1 MNNGLY
7 NGLDNGLHNG
17 VYNGL
22 SDGLKNGLFYN
33 ESKSLIKY
41 LVVYLDA
48 GHRSSYSQNSSG
60 VKWLDLTNNNNNGVL
75 LNGATFNSSNQGYIN
90 CDGSNDYI
98 ELENSD
104 KIKLGRDNFSIEY
117 WVRKKITTVGNGY
130 NNIWGVNKWISGG
143 SPGQNEWML
152 SLGDVNVDQFQ
163 FVVEAGANLYGT
175 GSYPLTINQWYQ
187 AVGIRKGEKLQ
198 LYVNG
203 ILRQEYTHPF
213 FNQNSIVNHSGKKI
227 RLNNSYLNM
236 FYTAADNA
244 VLRIYKKALSKEEV
258 RNNFNEL
265 RGRFGL

>member
-143 SPGQNEWML
+143 SPGQNEWSL
-152 SLGDVNVDQFQ
+152 ALGDFNVDQFA
-163 FVVEAGANLYGT
+163 FNVEVGATIYGT
-175 GSYPLTINQWYQ
+175 GVYPLSINQWYQ

-203 ILRQEYTHPF
+203 ILRQEFTHPL
-213 FNQNSIVNHSGKKI
+213 FNQNSIINHSGKKI
-227 RLNNSYLNM
+227 RIHNSYLDSYHTN
-236 FYTAADNA
+236 ADVA
-244 VLRIYKKALSKEEV
+244 VLKFYKKALSKEEV

>member
-130 NNIWGVNKWISGG
+130 NNVWGVNKWISGG
-143 SPGQNEWML
+143 SQGQNEW
-152 SLGDVNVDQFQ
+152 SLGLGDANVDQFQ
-163 FVVEAGANLYGT
+163 FIIES
-175 GSYPLTINQWYQ
+175 GSTIYSTAAYPLSMNQWYQ
-187 AVGIRKGEKLQ
+187 VVGIRKDDKLQ

-203 ILRQEYTHPF
+203 ILRQENTPSF
-213 FNQNSIVNHSGKKI
+213 FTNNLAVNNSGKKI
-227 RLNNSYLNM
+227 RINNSYLNTY
-236 FYTAADNA
+236 YTGADSA
-244 VLRIYKKALSKEEV
+244 ILRIYKKALTKEEV
-258 RNNFNEL
+258 RNNFNEF

>member
-1 MNNGLY
+1 MSNGLY

-17 VYNGL
+17 AYNGL
-22 SDGLKNGLFYN
+22 SDGMKAGLFNN
-33 ESKSLIKY
+33 ESKSLVKD
-41 LVVYLDA
+41 LVLLLDA
-48 GHRSSYSQNSSG
+48 GNRNSYSPNSSG
-60 VKWLDLTNNNNNGVL
+60 TKWNDLTLNNYNGVL

-143 SPGQNEWML
+143 SPGQNEWNL
-152 SLGDVNVDQFQ
+152 GLGDANVDQFQ
-163 FVVEAGANLYGT
+163 FAIES
-175 GSYPLTINQWYQ
+175 GSTSYSTAAYPLSMNQWYQ
-187 AVGIRKGEKLQ
+187 VVGIRKDDKLQ

-203 ILRQEYTHPF
+203 ILRSEVTF
-213 FNQNSIVNHSGKKI
+213 SLFNQNSIVNHSGKKI
-227 RLNNSYLNM
+227 RLNNSYLNAL
-236 FYTAADNA
+236 YTGADSA
-244 VLRIYKKALSKEEV
+244 ILRIYKKALSKEEV
-258 RNNFNEL
+258 MNNFNNL